1 MRGHSTLLWL
11 ATSACILLATA
22 ARCETPEDGLKA
34 YDAGNYALA
43 LKIWKPLAEAGNAE
57 AQFRLAY
64 MYGEEKGVTK
74 DKAAYLHWMLAAARQ
89 GHPAAEFW
97 MGFSSEWGTEAPLD
111 IHEAA
116 RWFRLSADQGN
127 TDAQRSLGDLYETGD
142 GVVQDYVEATELYTA
157 AAEKGDDAAQE
168 DLARQYLE
176 GHGVPRDLVQAHVW
190 YNLAASAHVGDEVR
204 ERRKAGREAAAKE
217 MTPAQIAEAQ
227 RLAREWKPKS

>member
-1 MRGHSTLLWL
+1 M
-11 ATSACILLATA
+11 
-22 ARCETPEDGLKA
+22 KA

-190 YNLAASAHVGDEVR
+190 YNLTGCRQRACRRRGPRAEKGRSRGRRQGDDPGANRRSSAAG
-204 ERRKAGREAAAKE
+204 
-217 MTPAQIAEAQ
+217 P
-227 RLAREWKPKS
+227 